1 MDHPVGFGCSSAQ
14 AAATITELLARE
26 GLAAVRSF
34 DLRSLDLPPGLCSC
48 PHHGTPECTCEYIVL
63 LVYGAPREPVSVTL
77 HGRDGRTDAQ
87 LVRDANRRPDAALAR
102 AVEETL
108 RAAAARFASGSQPG
122 AEARPQPAAGG

>member
-1 MDHPVGFGCSSAQ
+1 MDHPVGFGCSSAL
-14 AAATITELLARE
+14 AAATVTELLARE

-48 PHHGTPECTCEYIVL
+48 PHHGTPECNCEYIVL

-102 AVEETL
+102 AVEEAL
-108 RAAAARFASGSQPG
+108 YSAAALFTSGLQSG
-122 AEARPQPAAGG
+122 AQAQTQPAGGG